1 MAVHFSTEP
10 HVFSLKDAPVLSA
23 GRFDT
28 VVASSTDLVAR
39 VKVYAE
45 GGENAKHT
53 HQNEDHL
60 FLVLA
65 GQATFRVGSEE
76 REVVVDRY
84 QGVMLPAGAFY
95 YFQSS

>member
-1 MAVHFSTEP
+1 MAVHVSTEP

-28 VVASSTDLVAR
+28 VVASSDDLIAR

-53 HQNEDHL
+53 HLHEITCSWSWRGRRRSDWAMKN
-60 FLVLA
+60 A
-65 GQATFRVGSEE
+65 K
-76 REVVVDRY
+76 
-84 QGVMLPAGAFY
+84 
-95 YFQSS
+95 SSSIGTKG